1 MNYSF
6 FSKPPKFPFFS
17 EIATTFA
24 IWTSSFFGA
33 ALVDPA
39 TLGLVK
45 TTSSSESEA
54 IAGASTSSEE
64 ESSEGRF
71 RRDRGLIG
79 AFLKWWVSPTNPW
92 GFPTKND
99 HFGVFGEY
107 HYLRKHTNYMTPTQ
121 TKNFEGKQKPQHYH
135 RFLHCWMPTKI
146 GNLRTPEGKDAA
158 IVCPG
163 EDFLPVF

>member
-1 MNYSF
+1 MNYSCF

-121 TKNFEGKQKPQHYH
+121 TKNLNANKNHNITIDFCIVE
-135 RFLHCWMPTKI
+135 WI
-146 GNLRTPEGKDAA
+146 GNLRTPEGKDAW
-158 IVCPG
+158 IICPG